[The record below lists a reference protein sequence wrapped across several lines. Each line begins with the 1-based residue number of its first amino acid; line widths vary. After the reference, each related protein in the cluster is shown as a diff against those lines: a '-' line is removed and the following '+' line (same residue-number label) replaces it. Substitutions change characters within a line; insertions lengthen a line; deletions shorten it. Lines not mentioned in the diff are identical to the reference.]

1 MGIELTGAIALF
13 WIGAGIW
20 GLVYTPTD
28 ILRRR
33 RLARDAAANAA
44 DARANLD
51 RAVSVRTGFGP
62 HPGTGT
68 DNDGTG
74 PGTFYLGKYRDAAGA
89 ADSRPGG
96 GTVRR
101 DNGRSGHRDLLLGGE
116 PHRFH
121 ASPIVGE
128 R

>member
-20 GLVYTPTD
+20 GLVYTTTD
-28 ILRRR
+28 VFRRR

-44 DARANLD
+44 ESRANLA
-51 RAVSVRTGFGP
+51 RAVAVRTGFGP
-62 HPGTGT
+62 HAGTGT

-101 DNGRSGHRDLLLGGE
+101 DNSGPSAAAVFLSGQ